1 MLQYISIL
9 LLFLAMCIIYDY
21 TYNKVTIKQQVLISL
36 ITILVFIHAKKS
48 KEPFINSKYI
58 SSLSNVDN
66 NMKSFCKELSLVDKP
81 SENTLL
87 MRNFKDA
94 LINRN
99 NMNIKALNKEIDD
112 YYLNKINTEVSLKHK
127 YKLNQHNTAK
137 KQMTSINMAKNN
149 LINKNSIQ
157 LNVK

>member
-1 MLQYISIL
+1 MLQYIYIL
-9 LLFLAMCIIYDY
+9 LLFIA
-21 TYNKVTIKQQVLISL
+21 
-36 ITILVFIHAKKS
+36 ILNENEIVNTGKFVNA
-48 KEPFINSKYI
+48 KYI

-66 NMKSFCKELSLVDKP
+66 KMKDFCKELSLIDKP

-87 MRNFKDA
+87 MRNFKDS

-99 NMNIKALNKEIDD
+99 NMTIKSLNKEIDS
-112 YYLNKINTEVSLKHK
+112 YYVNKINTEVSLKHK
-127 YKLNQHNTAK
+127 YRLNQHKTAK
-137 KQMTSINMAKNN
+137 KQLEAINLAKNN

>member
-9 LLFLAMCIIYDY
+9 LLFLAICIIYDY
-21 TYNKVTIKQQVLISL
+21 SYNKINIKQQVLISL
-36 ITILVFIHAKKS
+36 ITILVFIYAKKN
-48 KEPFINSKYI
+48 KEPFVNAKYI
-58 SSLSNVDN
+58 SSLSNVDDK
-66 NMKSFCKELSLVDKP
+66 MKDFCKELSLIDKP

-87 MRNFKDA
+87 MRNFKDS

-99 NMNIKALNKEIDD
+99 NMTIKSLNKEIDS
-112 YYLNKINTEVSLKHK
+112 YYLDKINKEVSLKHK
-127 YKLNQHNTAK
+127 YRLNQHNTAK
-137 KQMTSINMAKNN
+137 KQLEAINLAKNN